1 MKKTTES
8 YPRIIIAGLKG
19 GSGKTTLTLGL
30 IASWKGKGHNVVSF
44 KKGPDYIDGGWL
56 STASGNPCYNLDTFL
71 IGERHIIPSFIKH
84 AESADIAVIE
94 GNRGIYDGM
103 DEKGTHST
111 AELAKML
118 KSPVILIVDCT
129 KATRTISAIV
139 SGIQKFDPSV
149 DIRGVVLNFIAG
161 SRHESVIKKSIE
173 TYCSIPVLGAFPKL
187 REENLPTGQA
197 GLPERHMGLVPF
209 QEHIGAQK
217 AVNAAAEVT
226 GKYVDI
232 DAVWKIANEAP
243 VIEISSDVL
252 IPEAKKTKN
261 VKIGIIKD
269 SAFQF
274 YYQENIEELEA
285 KGAEIKVI
293 SALKERTLPD
303 IDALYIGG
311 GFPETHA
318 IALAENTDFR
328 NSLRSA
334 IEKGLPVYAEC
345 GGLMY
350 LGESLIMN
358 EKSYPMAGIFPLK
371 FILEKKPQAHG
382 YSIVEVKD
390 DNPYYSKDSE
400 IRGHEFHYSRVV
412 NPEVISEL
420 ISREISFAFQ
430 MKRGEGIVNK
440 LDGICYKNVLAT
452 YTHIHALG
460 TTEWVEGIIKRALK
474 YKKNRS

>member
-1 MKKTTES
+1 MKKTAEN
-8 YPRIIIAGLKG
+8 YPRILIAGLKG

-30 IASWKGKGHNVVSF
+30 IALWKGKGLNVVSF

-71 IGERHIIPSFIKH
+71 IGERHILPSFIRH
-84 AESADIAVIE
+84 AESADIAVVE

-103 DEKGTHST
+103 DERGTHST
-111 AELAKML
+111 GELAKML

-139 SGIQKFDPSV
+139 SGIQKFDPAV

-173 TYCSIPVLGAFPKL
+173 AYCSIPVLGAFPKL
-187 REENLPTGQA
+187 REKN
-197 GLPERHMGLVPF
+197 LPERHMGLVPF

-232 DAVWKIANEAP
+232 EAIWKIANEAP
-243 VIEISSDVL
+243 AIKMRSDVL
-252 IPEAKKTKN
+252 FPEVKKAKN
-261 VKIGIIKD
+261 IKIGIIKD

-350 LGESLIMN
+350 LSESLIIN
-358 EKSYPMAGIFPLK
+358 EESYPMAGIFPLK

-382 YSIVEVKD
+382 YSIVQVKD
-390 DNPYYSKDSE
+390 DNPYYAKGSVIK
-400 IRGHEFHYSRVV
+400 GHEFHYSRVV
-412 NPEVISEL
+412 NPEDISEL

-460 TTEWVEGIIKRALK
+460 TTEWVEGIMQKALE
-474 YKKNRS
+474 YKKNRV